1 MTGQV
6 PYCVLAVP
14 LLLQPPLW
22 KDSCLPSLHIF
33 VGFQLPEAFP
43 ETSCARCH
51 KETHCLCEGHY
62 DEQCSAGQSERL
74 FSPGYRAHLL
84 SLLLCL
90 LPSFC
95 ETYGWI
101 HFTGGT
107 DNLTRSAGFRKLAF
121 YRKAITPEHT
131 VRLQVGN
138 SFIRLHSYFL
148 SPNIATS
155 KRPGPVCV
163 PIAGVIFDR

>member
-22 KDSCLPSLHIF
+22 KDSCLPSPHIF

-43 ETSCARCH
+43 ETSCARCR

-74 FSPGYRAHLL
+74 FPSGCRAHLL

-90 LPSFC
+90 PPSFC
-95 ETYGWI
+95 ETYGWL

-107 DNLTRSAGFRKLAF
+107 DNLTRSAGFRKLAL
-121 YRKAITPEHT
+121 YYYLRACSTSAKI
-131 VRLQVGN
+131 VGN
-138 SFIRLHSYFL
+138 RKGDNMSRRTIRRFVRWRYEL
-148 SPNIATS
+148 
-155 KRPGPVCV
+155 
-163 PIAGVIFDR
+163 